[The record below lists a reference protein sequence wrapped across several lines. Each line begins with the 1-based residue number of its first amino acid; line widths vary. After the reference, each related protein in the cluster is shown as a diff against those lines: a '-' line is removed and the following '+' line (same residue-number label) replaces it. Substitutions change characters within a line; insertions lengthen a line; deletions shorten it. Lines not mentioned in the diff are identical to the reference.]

1 MEKERDYESKVIYVS
16 KEVSAKERIMLKD
29 VSDCESLDS
38 LTDDD
43 QAIMLNPD
51 YYAQIE
57 IHNEKSDNKDY
68 TVTVVVDKDGTR
80 YKTGSE
86 SFVRTMV
93 GMLSDA
99 KELEASGE
107 PWSLKVYKKPSKNR
121 SGKGFITC
129 SIV

>member
-38 LTDDD
+38 LTDDG

-93 GMLSDA
+93 DMLSDA

-107 PWSLKVYKKPSKNR
+107 PWSLKVYKKTSKNR

>member
-38 LTDDD
+38 LTDDG

-51 YYAQIE
+51 YYAHIE

-93 GMLSDA
+93 DMLSDA
-99 KELEASGE
+99 RELEASGE
-107 PWSLKVYKKPSKNR
+107 PWSLKVYKKPSKNH